1 MNSSVRIAASI
12 LSADIGKLTEETQ
25 RITQAGV
32 DIIHV
37 DIMDGHFVPNLT
49 FGPKVVEA
57 IARATHLPLDVHLMI
72 ENPERWIETYAH
84 AGAHTM
90 QVHAESCTHLHRVLE
105 QIRQAGVQ
113 AGVVLNPATSLSSI
127 QHVLDM
133 ASRVL
138 VMTVNPGFG
147 GQSFL
152 PSMLGKIKELQKL
165 TEAQKLSVEIEVDGG
180 IQPDTAPE
188 VVAAGATI
196 LVSGSFL
203 FSSPSYKGQ
212 VEQLRRSFRK

>member
-1 MNSSVRIAASI
+1 MAPVRIAASI
-12 LSADIGKLTEETQ
+12 LSADMGKLTEETQ

-49 FGPKVVEA
+49 FGPKVVEV

-72 ENPERWIETYAH
+72 ENPERWVETYAK
-84 AGAHTM
+84 AGAHTV

-105 QIRQAGVQ
+105 QIRQAGAQV
-113 AGVVLNPATSLSSI
+113 GVVLNPATPLASI
-127 QHVLDM
+127 QHVVD
-133 ASRVL
+133 AVNRVL
-138 VMTVNPGFG
+138 IMTVNPGFG

-152 PSMLGKIKELQKL
+152 PSMLEKIRSLQELIH
-165 TEAQKLSVEIEVDGG
+165 TQKLSVEIEVDGG
-180 IQPDTAPE
+180 IQPDTAPA
-188 VVAAGATI
+188 VVDAGATI

-203 FSSPSYKGQ
+203 FSSPFYQRQ
-212 VEQLRRSFRK
+212 VEQLRRSFSQ